1 MYYLNLKAR
10 GVGGPAS
17 CKKVAQRRT
26 ELNWTMG
33 PTLMTLMMFAV
44 LALPHT
50 ALAQRGGGRGRGG
63 GGGGANQAAQA
74 AAPIDLTGY
83 WVALVTEDW
92 RWRMVT
98 PKKGDFPSIP
108 LTRAGQDVANAW
120 DPAKDEAS
128 GDECKAYGAG
138 NVMRLPARLH
148 ITWADANTLKIEVDN
163 GTQTRLFHFGT
174 AQNPAAMTP
183 NPADPKNWQGNSVAT
198 WENAGGRGAPRG
210 GELKVVTTGARPGY
224 LQKNGVPYSA
234 NAVFTE
240 YFSRYEDPEGLTL
253 LVVSTLTE
261 DPVYLNPAHI
271 RSSHFK
277 KLPDATGWSPTPC
290 TAR

>member
-1 MYYLNLKAR
+1 MNYRNLTRRCIA
-10 GVGGPAS
+10 PAVCLVIALVLLAIPS
-17 CKKVAQRRT
+17 SVHAQ
-26 ELNWTMG
+26 
-33 PTLMTLMMFAV
+33 
-44 LALPHT
+44 
-50 ALAQRGGGRGRGG
+50 RGG
-63 GGGGANQAAQA
+63 GGGGRGGRGGGADGAAQTAQA
-74 AAPIDLTGY
+74 AAPVDLTGY

-108 LTRAGQDVANAW
+108 LNAAGRDLANAW
-120 DPAKDEAS
+120 DPAKDEAN
-128 GDECKAYGAG
+128 GDQCKSYGAG
-138 NVMRLPARLH
+138 NVMRLPARFH
-148 ITWADANTLKIEVDN
+148 ITWADPNTLKVEVDN

-174 AQNPAAMTP
+174 GQAPPVMTA

-198 WENAGGRGAPRG
+198 WETAGGRGGARG
-210 GELKVVTTGARPGY
+210 GDLRVVTTGARPGY

-240 YFSRYEDPEGLTL
+240 YFNRYDEDGWTL

-261 DPVYLNPAHI
+261 DPMYLQQPHI
-271 RSSHFK
+271 RSSHYK
-277 KLPDATGWSPTPC
+277 KLADATGWNPMPC